1 MSAHPLP
8 ATTLSGA
15 FAVTALAAWAAAG
28 RRRGAPA
35 ITGAMV
41 VLQGALHLL
50 FATTGH
56 AAPTTDGTHPH
67 TMPGMDGVD
76 GMDGMAGMHAMHGTH
91 AVDGM
96 AGMTG
101 MHAMHAPHGT
111 HAAHAA
117 HALDG
122 ADAMDGMLMAAADP
136 MGTSSGAGMLA
147 VHLLAALLCGLWL
160 ARGEAAFLAL
170 ARAALAYAFT
180 PLRLLRALVPVPQ
193 APRRPVRRT
202 RGTAPRP
209 HTVVLAHAL
218 SRRGPPRLSAPRATA
233 LGAHV

>member
-1 MSAHPLP
+1 MSAHQLP

-35 ITGAMV
+35 ITGAMM

-56 AAPTTDGTHPH
+56 ATPTTDGTHPH
-67 TMPGMDGVD
+67 TMPGMDGMD
-76 GMDGMAGMHAMHGTH
+76 GMDGMAGMH
-91 AVDGM
+91 V
-96 AGMTG
+96 
-101 MHAMHAPHGT
+101 MHAPHGT

-136 MGTSSGAGMLA
+136 MGTTSGAGMLA

-180 PLRLLRALVPVPQ
+180 PLRLLRALVPVPE